1 MFYSKGIINSLH
13 NHDIADVRDSVFV
26 EEIVSEVVF
35 YGKFEQ
41 TYLKKISVYNK
52 ENRLVSEIGYDK
64 NGKIQNRYF
73 IY

>member
-1 MFYSKGIINSLH
+1 MFYSQGIINSLH

-41 TYLKKISVYNK
+41 TYLKKSLFIIK
-52 ENRLVSEIGYDK
+52 
-64 NGKIQNRYF
+64 KID
-73 IY
+73 